1 MYVFFKLNFCSILN
15 QVRTVF
21 FISLWFHTFLILINS
36 FIEKSIYVKNCEGLK
51 KYFIQ
56 NDQNDFKVLIQE
68 MIKDKIEAIDVRW
81 MEY

>member
-36 FIEKSIYVKNCEGLK
+36 FIEKSIYVKIAKDWKNILYK
-51 KYFIQ
+51 
-56 NDQNDFKVLIQE
+56 
-68 MIKDKIEAIDVRW
+68 MIKTILKF
-81 MEY
+81 

>member
-36 FIEKSIYVKNCEGLK
+36 FIEKSIYVKIAKDK